1 MAKNTSFRPPVFS
14 TTLPSLSRSGNVV
27 TSSRYCTSISNSFLN
42 QFSNSDACFS
52 PIRVPDHTH
61 TKSKP
66 SFNFTAFILYY
77 LSFSFQNWYLFQP
90 MRTYYQKS
98 NFESTVFLSIT
109 HRHPRRANR
118 AQQAHKQIPIFRT
131 RRPAQVSTSH
141 TTNNP

>member
-42 QFSNSDACFS
+42 QFSKSDACFS
-52 PIRVPDHTH
+52 PIRVLGHTH

-98 NFESTVFLSIT
+98 NFESTIFLSIT
-109 HRHPRRANR
+109 HS
-118 AQQAHKQIPIFRT
+118 
-131 RRPAQVSTSH
+131 STSTSRQSS
-141 TTNNP
+141 TTSTQADTNIPNKAAIPSINTPHNK